1 MIDIFSNN
9 KSKRRRNR
17 LKRRQQT
24 KKRGK
29 RNKNKSYKKENK
41 GKRKTTIKYKDTC
54 SPVKNKNE
62 LMNFTCYTKDAL
74 KKLKALW
81 NTRHPDSKIKSNNS
95 KIIWDQLRKKM
106 SSVCERESCWLKQK
120 WMDQGMVDKLESNFA
135 TEQPESWKKNK
146 NEWLNSLDITNV
158 MRQFEKKYKEF
169 EFIGPSPIDFDDHEM
184 YGECVW
190 EELCKFQLSEK
201 IKNKKTKIGIIFN
214 LDKHDKPGSHWV
226 CMVVDIKKKKI
237 FYFDSYGDST
247 PGRIKKLAKR
257 IINQGK
263 ILGKKYKFIE
273 NKKRHQYSNSEC
285 GMFCLYVIIK
295 LIEGKTIKQLSNK
308 KIQDKTMMRLRNI
321 YFNKI

>member
-41 GKRKTTIKYKDTC
+41 GRRKTTIKYKDTC
-54 SPVKNKNE
+54 SPVKNKDE

-226 CMVVDIKKKKI
+226 CMFVDIKKKKI

-257 IINQGK
+257 
-263 ILGKKYKFIE
+263 KKPRQLFFQKHFRFFSIFWRNLKF
-273 NKKRHQYSNSEC
+273 
-285 GMFCLYVIIK
+285 
-295 LIEGKTIKQLSNK
+295 
-308 KIQDKTMMRLRNI
+308 
-321 YFNKI
+321 

>member
-1 MIDIFSNN
+1 KETIKTKEKKETIKTKKIKRNKQKRKEEILEIKSNKYIDMIDIFSNN

-169 EFIGPSPIDFDDHEM
+169 EFIGP
-184 YGECVW
+184 
-190 EELCKFQLSEK
+190 
-201 IKNKKTKIGIIFN
+201 
-214 LDKHDKPGSHWV
+214 
-226 CMVVDIKKKKI
+226 
-237 FYFDSYGDST
+237 
-247 PGRIKKLAKR
+247 
-257 IINQGK
+257 
-263 ILGKKYKFIE
+263 
-273 NKKRHQYSNSEC
+273 
-285 GMFCLYVIIK
+285 
-295 LIEGKTIKQLSNK
+295 
-308 KIQDKTMMRLRNI
+308 
-321 YFNKI
+321 